1 MYLRSKHPLKTNT
14 ELKEMMH
21 NKTTG
26 NITEEECNDIIN
38 YMYNQEDAEFL
49 LDKLKKFYTYP
60 SKSMVD
66 IKRLPRDQQLRIL
79 NEKEKPVIEYFIFQ
93 KIILDFQ
100 LKSHE
105 KFLKN
110 FVAYFRLV
118 DKDLN
123 GIIDE
128 VGHWFVLMTC

>member
-14 ELKEMMH
+14 EIKEMLN
-21 NKTTG
+21 NKING

-38 YMYNQEDAEFL
+38 YMYNQEDAEVL
-49 LDKLKKFYTYP
+49 LEKLRKFYTYP
-60 SKSMVD
+60 SKSIAD
-66 IKRLPRDQQLRIL
+66 LKRLPRDQQLKL
-79 NEKEKPVIEYFIFQ
+79 MNEKEKPVIEYFIFQ

-128 VGHWFVLMTC
+128 VTYIDVMIIH